1 MIRKDKPEEVKQW
14 FEDTIRGL
22 WPIAMGSL
30 SLRKSPCI
38 REHCRACES
47 GEGHSSY
54 ALYGR
59 KGKQRFSIYVPD
71 ELAPDL
77 ERAIRNGRHLQE
89 VMMEAGRRY
98 ALALSERRSARRLN
112 RGAVSAS
119 PEVQDASR
127 KSSSMVQPTELIPK
141 PEAEKRSVCRPY
153 PARGRRARQRQPL
166 SAGKWVTIQF
176 ESHRVELAFIYE
188 MEHDLRIGIFT
199 IRRRRSCSIRSANER
214 RRRSCIRRT
223 TSSFTRTRPDGKRAS
238 TSVSWRN

>member
-1 MIRKDKPEEVKQW
+1 MARADKPEEVKQW

-30 SLRKSPCI
+30 SLRKSSCI

-71 ELAPDL
+71 ELASEL

-98 ALALSERRSARRLN
+98 ALALKNERRSRR
-112 RGAVSAS
+112 G
-119 PEVQDASR
+119 D
-127 KSSSMVQPTELIPK
+127 
-141 PEAEKRSVCRPY
+141 
-153 PARGRRARQRQPL
+153 
-166 SAGKWVTIQF
+166 
-176 ESHRVELAFIYE
+176 
-188 MEHDLRIGIFT
+188 
-199 IRRRRSCSIRSANER
+199 
-214 RRRSCIRRT
+214 
-223 TSSFTRTRPDGKRAS
+223 
-238 TSVSWRN
+238 